1 MKRRAV
7 LAATA
12 AAVLAPGIARPQDR
26 VRRIGVLMGFRE
38 NDAGATDYIGALMQG
53 LNGLGWKPGVNL
65 QVDWRWAAG
74 DPALFERYAVELV
87 ALQPDALVAQGTPS
101 VNALRPKAGTV
112 PIVFTIVTDPVG
124 QRLVASLAKP
134 GGTITGFTDFDPSMA
149 GKWME
154 LLSEIRPP
162 VARAAVL
169 FNPDTAPFAATMVR
183 AIEAAAPSFGI
194 AVRQTPCRD
203 DAGIVSMMDELARD
217 GRGGGIVVLP
227 DLFNLVHRATI
238 IAAADRHRLS
248 TIYFNR
254 TFTTA
259 GGLMSYGVDYA
270 DQFRRAASYV
280 DRLLKGA
287 SAADLPIQQPDKFDL
302 TINLRTARLRGVEI
316 APNLLAIADDV
327 ID

>member
-12 AAVLAPGIARPQDR
+12 AVLAPGMARPQGR

-38 NDAGATDYIGALMQG
+38 NDAGATDYVGALMQG
-53 LNGLGWKPGVNL
+53 LNGLGWKPGANL

-74 DPALFERYAVELV
+74 DPALFERYAAELM
-87 ALQPDALVAQGTPS
+87 ALHPDALVAQGTPS
-101 VNALRPKAGTV
+101 VNALRPKAGAV

-124 QRLVASLAKP
+124 QGMVTSLAKP

-149 GKWME
+149 SKWME
-154 LLSEIRPP
+154 LLTQIKPP
-162 VARAAVL
+162 VSRASVL
-169 FNPDTAPFAATMVR
+169 FNPDTAPFAGTMMR

-194 AVRQTPCRD
+194 VARQAPCRD
-203 DAGIVSMMDELARD
+203 DAGIESMMEELARD
-217 GRGGGIVVLP
+217 GGGGGIVVLP

-238 IAAADRHRLS
+238 IAAANRHRLS
-248 TIYFNR
+248 TVYFNR

-302 TINLRTARLRGVEI
+302 TINLKTARRRSVEI
-316 APNLLAIADDV
+316 ASNLLAIADDV